1 MVTAHPADR
10 GVTPAGPSKVSARYP
25 REPRGTLLA
34 NPSSVL
40 VEIVFQ
46 YRTLVGKCDLGLGL
60 DWEEIDLLGNI
71 EATFAPSADDRRMK
85 TGRRFRREQ
94 VAVSAILRG
103 DRLND
108 RIEITEIGPGGLVC
122 EHAPYVAR
130 GEHVEIVI
138 DLGDRSYRFATQ
150 GVWLRDDGDDYRI
163 GLAFVGMPVCLTRT
177 QVSQHEHDM
186 IDDIAAAA

>member
-1 MVTAHPADR
+1 MPRIH
-10 GVTPAGPSKVSARYP
+10 SKVSARYLELP
-25 REPRGTLLA
+25 GGTLLA
-34 NPSSVL
+34 NPSDVL

-46 YRTLVGKCDLGLGL
+46 YRTLVGKCDLGIGL
-60 DWEEIDLLGNI
+60 DWDEIDQLGNI

-108 RIEITEIGPGGLVC
+108 RVEITEIGPGGLVC
-122 EHAPYVAR
+122 ERAPYVAR

-138 DLGDRSYRFATQ
+138 DVGDHSYRFATQ
-150 GVWLRDDGDDYRI
+150 GVWLRDEGDDYRI
-163 GLAFVGMPVCLTRT
+163 GLVFVGMPVCLTRT
-177 QVSQHEHDM
+177 QVSEHEHDM